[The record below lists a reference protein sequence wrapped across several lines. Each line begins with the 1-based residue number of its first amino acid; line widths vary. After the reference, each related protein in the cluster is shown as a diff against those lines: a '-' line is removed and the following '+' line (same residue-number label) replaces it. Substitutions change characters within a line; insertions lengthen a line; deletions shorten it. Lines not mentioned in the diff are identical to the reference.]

1 MSVKPT
7 ALLASAVLVLAGG
20 CAHLPQLVSWVKV
33 KPMVTRA
40 DMKPVGTQA
49 TSDRLYAD
57 AVAAIDKRNYGEAI
71 DLLQVARDAHPDDA
85 RVLTAMGVVYD
96 KLGRFDLSDRYYAQA
111 EKADPGSRIVALDRQ
126 YSEFLRSGAN
136 ASAVAMAKASNPV
149 LVASVPSGPFTTPA
163 APATPAA
170 SPARAAIPVRAAAP
184 APAPARLT
192 GEEIYAQAV
201 RFIDRREYG
210 MALGELRAARDAMPG
225 DARVLTAL
233 AVTYDHL
240 GRFDLSSRYY
250 DQAEKAAP
258 GSVIVA
264 QDRRTSLILQQ
275 HGGFDGPDD
284 VIVLAKATPGKPAQV
299 KHVVASIAKAVGDR
313 G

>member
-1 MSVKPT
+1 MKPT
-7 ALLASAVLVLAGG
+7 ALLVSAALALTGG
-20 CAHLPQLVSWVKV
+20 CAHLPQLVSWAKV

-40 DMKPVGTQA
+40 DMRPVGSQA

-57 AVAAIDKRNYGEAI
+57 AVAAINKRNYGEAI
-71 DLLQVARDAHPDDA
+71 DLLQVARDGHPDDA

-126 YSEFLRSGAN
+126 YSQFLRSGAN
-136 ASAVAMAKASNPV
+136 ASAVAVAKASNPV
-149 LVASVPSGPFTTPA
+149 LVASVPSGPFVTPA
-163 APATPAA
+163 ATATTA
-170 SPARAAIPVRAAAP
+170 SPARAAIPVRAAAF
-184 APAPARLT
+184 APAPARLS

-284 VIVLAKATPGKPAQV
+284 VIVLAKAAPGRPAQV
-299 KHVVASIAKAVGDR
+299 KHVVASIAKAAGDR